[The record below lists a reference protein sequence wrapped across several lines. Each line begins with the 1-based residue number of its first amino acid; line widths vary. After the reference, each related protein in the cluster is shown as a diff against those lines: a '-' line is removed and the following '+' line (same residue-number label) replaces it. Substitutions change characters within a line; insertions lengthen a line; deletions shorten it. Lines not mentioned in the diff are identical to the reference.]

1 MEPDM
6 KRDAL
11 VFVVSGTFFGLIV
24 GWILGSQAP
33 RSSTPPPTTIGASAQ
48 PSPPGADT
56 TTAPPPLDIARAAE
70 LEQLADAQPTD
81 AGVRVDLG
89 NLYMDAE
96 RFDLAIP
103 WYEAALALR
112 PEDVNVSTDLAVCYY
127 YTNQPDRALAQ
138 LDRSLA
144 LDEDHVKTI
153 FNQGIIR
160 AGGMGDLA
168 GATESFMRVV
178 TLAPGSPEGQ
188 EARRLLETIA
198 DHAGRGVG
206 AGSAGGGP

>member
-33 RSSTPPPTTIGASAQ
+33 RSSTPPPTVVGASAQ
-48 PSPPGADT
+48 PTSPGAGAA
-56 TTAPPPLDIARAAE
+56 TAPPLDVARAAE
-70 LEQLADAQPTD
+70 LERLADAQPSD

-127 YTNQPDRALAQ
+127 YTNQTDRALAQ

-144 LDEDHVKTI
+144 LDQDHVKTI

-160 AGGMGDLA
+160 AGGMGDLP

-198 DHAGRGVG
+198 GHAGRGIG